1 MSKRNKGKGK
11 KENFFRSSNP
21 ASSKGD
27 NTLDPVSSQKLLEER
42 IITQKEI
49 DILYWGQGFA
59 KRILND
65 IASSS
70 IKSGFKINS
79 GKKDIDEKVMKR
91 FKELECSDYLMRLL
105 EYGLKDGIAFMFP
118 ILEGL
123 PLVTGEPL
131 ELKKIRKI
139 RDFNIFYAR
148 DIITI
153 ERQMD
158 KMGEQYGTCKNVQFR
173 NQFGKVS
180 TVKIDSSWLTGY
192 EPYPRVDRYT
202 SNSIQYGDSFYKR
215 LWDLLIIKDSGIW
228 SAGQMAYA
236 ALLKILK
243 IGDQTKLD
251 SVLNRIGKDKYRAK
265 KEMEINS
272 STLLVTGKDDELEVP
287 NMSQGIDW
295 DKLKNYIY
303 SEISIDTGIPMSRLT
318 GSAQG
323 ALASAKEDSKK
334 WYEYIENFQQDNLDE
349 ILRNILKLLYAELK
363 VYDAEFELEFNSI
376 RSVDEK
382 EKAEIEKIEAEALKI
397 TVEAL
402 VQTEKMIEGFE
413 IDKATLESLK
423 DSLLDKIKDLSI

>member
-1 MSKRNKGKGK
+1 MLRTKGKR
-11 KENFFRSSNP
+11 KENFFRSGNP

-27 NTLDPVSSQKLLEER
+27 DILDPVSSQKLLEER

-70 IKSGFKINS
+70 IKAGFRIDS

-91 FKELECSDYLMRLL
+91 FEELECSDYIMRLL

-123 PLVTGEPL
+123 PLATGEPL

-139 RDFNIFYAR
+139 KDFNIFYAR

-158 KMGEQYGTCKNVQFR
+158 KMSEQYGTCKNVQFR

-202 SNSIQYGDSFYKR
+202 INSMQYGDSFYKR

-243 IGDQTKLD
+243 IGDKSTLER
-251 SVLNRIGKDKYRAK
+251 VLKDIGMNKYKAK

-272 STLLVTGKDDELEVP
+272 STLLVTGKDDGFEVP

-334 WYEYIENFQQDNLDE
+334 WYEYIEKFQQDNLDE
-349 ILRNILKLLYAELK
+349 MLRNILKLLYAEQK
-363 VYDAEFELEFNSI
+363 EYDIEFELEFNSI

-382 EKAEIEKIEAEALKI
+382 EKAEIEKIDAETLKI

-402 VQTEKMIEGFE
+402 VQMQKMIEGFE